1 MADVAFIVEQ
11 FEEQADTDPDT
22 SFINGGLIMF
32 DTVPVF
38 WVRHDDYYT
47 LDIEGI
53 AYELPFC

>member
-11 FEEQADTDPDT
+11 FEEHADTD
-22 SFINGGLIMF
+22 SEAFFINEGLIMF

-38 WVRHDDYYT
+38 WVRHDDHYT

-53 AYELPFC
+53 AYELPRA